1 MMRDDPKRDPSD
13 EDLARSALNDPDGIE
28 GRRAACELLGRH
40 RMTVYRWCRGMVHD
54 PDDAM
59 DLAQEV
65 LLNAYRNLDKF
76 KGWGRFSAWLFV
88 IARNR
93 CLDVLRRPS
102 LLADEGKNPDSLA
115 DPRSRPDR
123 EIEEVEDEEAL
134 LNLMRRHLDQREQ
147 SALWLR
153 CIEKVPVEMITRVLG
168 IEHASG
174 ARAVLQS
181 ARRKLRA
188 ALARRGSEEEGVD
201 E

>member
-1 MMRDDPKRDPSD
+1 MREEPKRDPSD
-13 EDLARSALNDPDGIE
+13 EDLALLARGDPEGPE

-40 RMTVYRWCRGMVHD
+40 RMTVFRWCRGMVRD

-59 DLAQEV
+59 DLAQDV

-76 KGWGRFSAWLFV
+76 KGWGRFSVWLFV

-102 LLADEGKNPDSLA
+102 LLTDDGRDPDSLA
-115 DPRSRPDR
+115 DLRSGPDR
-123 EIEEVEDEEAL
+123 EIEEAEDEEAL
-134 LNLMRRHLDQREQ
+134 LDLIRRHLDQKEQ
-147 SALWLR
+147 EALWLR
-153 CIEKVPVEMITRVLG
+153 CFEKVPVGTITMLLG
-168 IEHASG
+168 IRHASG

-188 ALARRGSEEEGVD
+188 ALAGEGEGID